1 MFIYF
6 FITEKDP
13 VIKLGNL
20 KVTDSDAFSIQKYK
34 NLNTSFRNLKSLILL
49 TYYDDD
55 VNIQTCDEKL
65 LSATLKGNL
74 DYFLAL
80 SCNKMKNKTSYVS
93 FAETSF
99 YLVNKNKYTKTFC
112 IEF

>member
-1 MFIYF
+1 MIAVFNLNIKKQIPLHVYLF

-20 KVTDSDAFSIQKYK
+20 KVTDSDAFSTQKYK
-34 NLNTSFRNLKSLILL
+34 NINTFFRNLKSLILL

-65 LSATLKGNL
+65 LSTTLKGNL
-74 DYFLAL
+74 DSFLAFP
-80 SCNKMKNKTSYVS
+80 T
-93 FAETSF
+93 
-99 YLVNKNKYTKTFC
+99 TK
-112 IEF
+112 

>member
-1 MFIYF
+1 MF

-65 LSATLKGNL
+65 LSATLKGNH
-74 DYFLAL
+74 DYVLAF
-80 SCNKMKNKTSYVS
+80 SSNKMKNKTNY
-93 FAETSF
+93 
-99 YLVNKNKYTKTFC
+99 FC
-112 IEF
+112 RKFILSCYSR

>member
-1 MFIYF
+1 MEVFYYVKLNISITNTFTCSSF

-20 KVTDSDAFSIQKYK
+20 KVTDGDAFSIQKYK

-65 LSATLKGNL
+65 LSATLKGNH
-74 DYFLAL
+74 DYFLAF
-80 SCNKMKNKTSYVS
+80 SSNKMKK
-93 FAETSF
+93 
-99 YLVNKNKYTKTFC
+99 
-112 IEF
+112 

>member
-1 MFIYF
+1 MF

-65 LSATLKGNL
+65 LSATLKGNVGFL
-74 DYFLAL
+74 SFLAA
-80 SCNKMKNKTSYVS
+80 KRI
-93 FAETSF
+93 
-99 YLVNKNKYTKTFC
+99 VNKLYYFVVIKF
-112 IEF
+112 